1 MPALNPE
8 RAQMALETAKK
19 ALKKKEA
26 RLANRFA
33 RKAAF
38 FDPGLEEAWL
48 IIASTSSL
56 RRSIRY
62 IKRALEINPQSQRA
76 RRGLS
81 RALKEIRKEENSGI
95 SSPGSS
101 VLPENNENQNPVL
114 GKEKRDARW
123 AYPLFISIVLVGMTV
138 LCGFGLPVLNAQASS
153 RTESRP
159 KEALF
164 KPSLTPTI
172 TPTPTMTPTPTPTP
186 TPTLEPTA
194 DTYFSSYRYHSWDIP
209 DEVAGTNTFWIEVDL
224 TYQMLF
230 AYRGNQL
237 ISGFYVS
244 TGTSEHPTVTG
255 TYKIYA
261 KFPEYTMVGP
271 GYDLADVP
279 YSMFFHKGYSIH
291 GTYWHNNFGVPM
303 SHGCV
308 NMNTNDAA
316 WVYENAPVGTY
327 VFVHY

>member
-1 MPALNPE
+1 MYALNPE
-8 RAQMALETAKK
+8 RAQNALDKAKQ
-19 ALKKKEA
+19 AIKKKNM
-26 RLANRFA
+26 RLANRLA
-33 RKAAF
+33 RKAVL

-56 RRSIRY
+56 QQSIRY
-62 IKRALEINPQSQRA
+62 LKRALEINPDSQRA

-81 RALKEIRKEENSGI
+81 RALKEIRKQENSET
-95 SSPGSS
+95 SSTEPSRKPHNKG
-101 VLPENNENQNPVL
+101 NQNQVPV
-114 GKEKRDARW
+114 KEKRDARW
-123 AYPLFISIVLVGMTV
+123 AIPLFFSVVFIGTTI
-138 LCGFGLPVLNAQASS
+138 LCGFGVPVLNAQASI
-153 RTESRP
+153 RTDSRP

-172 TPTPTMTPTPTPTP
+172 TPTPTMTPTPTPTSTP
-186 TPTLEPTA
+186 TPQPTA
-194 DTYFSSYRYHSWDIP
+194 DTFFSSYRYHSWDIP
-209 DEVAGTNTFWIEVDL
+209 NEVADTNTFWIEVDL
-224 TYQMLF
+224 THQMLF

-244 TGTSEHPTVTG
+244 TGISKYPTVTG

-271 GYDLADVP
+271 GYDLPDVP

-308 NMNTNDAA
+308 NMDTNDAA

-327 VFVHY
+327 VFIHY